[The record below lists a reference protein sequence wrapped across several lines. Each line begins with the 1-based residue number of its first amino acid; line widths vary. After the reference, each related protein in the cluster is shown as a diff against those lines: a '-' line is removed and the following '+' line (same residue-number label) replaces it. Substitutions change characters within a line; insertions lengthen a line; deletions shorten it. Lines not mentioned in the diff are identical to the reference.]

1 MLSYFYFIA
10 FIALIVLFLSTLALK
25 IVNLTFW
32 RTSMQ
37 IQKHDNNTI
46 IEKPY
51 PLILYLYPMN
61 NLTAKPI
68 KITDEASIGYS
79 PSNTVQLTCSGISK
93 YHVQIQKKERNFIIK
108 DLNSTYGTY
117 LNGVHVTEAYLN
129 EDDCLKIGNQK
140 LLVSFSNH
148 TLITSQN
155 EHNYLRSRNNT
166 WNKELES
173 LHQYAKKNFP
183 ILILGE
189 SGVGKEVIARY
200 IHNKSSRREKPFITI
215 NCSSLG
221 ESLIESELFGHVKG
235 SFTGAICDRK
245 GAFEAARCGTLLLD
259 EIGDLAV
266 HLQPR
271 LLRALENQEIRPI
284 GSDRSIKT
292 DVRIIAATHQ
302 NLNTLIKK
310 KEFRSDLLFR
320 LNVIQIKIPALRER
334 MEDFEALLFNLSRE
348 MEVRFSRPV
357 IEKIKEYNWP
367 GNIRELRN
375 FIARASAV
383 CQERVMM
390 EDLPRL
396 VHTMHSQPSNTL
408 ETNSMIAKLLTNYCS
423 AFSLSKKKRSVLDE
437 LEKVAIREALLRYN
451 GNQLLASDF
460 LGISRS
466 TFHTKLKKYQI
477 DMNTF
482 KYEND

>member
-1 MLSYFYFIA
+1 
-10 FIALIVLFLSTLALK
+10 
-25 IVNLTFW
+25 
-32 RTSMQ
+32 MQ
-37 IQKHDNNTI
+37 IQKYNNTVVK
-46 IEKPY
+46 KPY
-51 PLILYLYPMN
+51 PLTLYLYAMN
-61 NLTAKPI
+61 NLTAQPI
-68 KITDEASIGYS
+68 QITDHASIGYS
-79 PSNTVQLTCSGISK
+79 PSNTIQLTCSGISK
-93 YHVQIQKKERNFIIK
+93 YHVQIEKREKDFIIK
-108 DLNSTYGTY
+108 DLDSACGTY

-129 EDDCLKIGNQK
+129 EDDCLRIGDQK

-148 TLITSQN
+148 TFITNQN
-155 EHNYLRSRNNT
+155 EYNYLRSRNNR

-173 LHQYAKKNFP
+173 LHHYAKKDFP
-183 ILILGE
+183 VLVLGE
-189 SGVGKEVIARY
+189 SGVGKEVVARY

-215 NCSSLG
+215 NCSCLG

-245 GAFEAARCGTLLLD
+245 GAFEAARYGTLFLD
-259 EIGDLAV
+259 EIGDLAI

-292 DVRIIAATHQ
+292 DVRIIAATHKD
-302 NLNTLIKK
+302 LNALIKK
-310 KEFRSDLLFR
+310 REFRPDLLFR
-320 LNVIQIKIPALRER
+320 LNVIQIKIPPLRER

-357 IEKIKEYNWP
+357 IEKIKEYGWP
-367 GNIRELRN
+367 GNVRELRN
-375 FIARASAV
+375 FIARASAI

-396 VHTMHSQPSNTL
+396 VHTMYSQPPDIR
-408 ETNSMIAKLLTNYCS
+408 ETSSIISKLLTSYCS
-423 AFSLSKKKRSVLDE
+423 SFSLNEKKKSILDE
-437 LEKVAIREALLRYN
+437 LEKVAIREALLRYS

-477 DMNTF
+477 DLHTF
-482 KYEND
+482 KYDSE